1 MTEIPVLSIIL
12 AVALSVLIN
21 LIIMLIMKKRSK
33 NSRTVKMVNDQ
44 IQAFR
49 NEVSATVERV
59 TTLGRDT
66 LQNVEAKTGEASDM
80 VRQVAEGLETL
91 SEHSR
96 DLAALQSV
104 CVSYKNAL
112 EKLRVATDQAE
123 ARIQA
128 VQDEV
133 RKAESVDEFVR
144 AFQADSDRLTDQMQD
159 MKAEYVRL
167 VSSTEESLKAA
178 SENQRNANQ
187 DMLQEFSVSLERFR
201 QQFSD
206 FVASERSDFEAYLA
220 EEARKTEASAS
231 DIETRR
237 SDILKSLEEGKAGL
251 ESMLASLDSD
261 LDRMRNAAEELRS
274 DADAASE
281 TLRTGAEEAKNSL
294 SAHAEDCRAEI
305 GRSFEE
311 LRGELDELSKSQADD
326 IERRKALLSDDA
338 DALATRISGEIDGKK
353 TELSAF
359 ADNTL
364 SNFTASVKSK
374 EEELDEILSSF
385 QTKIQADGA
394 GLTAM
399 LDGMKNDAAEAESN
413 TKLVVE
419 EALSRI
425 AEAREGLDADRNA
438 FVSSSH
444 DAISKSFDELLASV
458 DDSFARIK
466 GDGDAFI
473 KDLADRVGETRETI
487 AMLSEGEQ
495 SRIKAAVERLQELDG
510 KIHMSEEQL
519 SALSEQITST
529 REELF
534 SAQQDRGRLDAEIE
548 ERNKELDRLKSDM
561 EEQKALR
568 INEEAAL
575 VRLKLQ
581 ISNLKKE
588 NEAKKAEK
596 KAEEPK
602 KKPEDMIDEFPDDI
616 FTGSVE
622 EVDLSEDEE

>member
-1 MTEIPVLSIIL
+1 MSDIPVLSIVL
-12 AVALSVLIN
+12 AVALAVLIN
-21 LIIMLIMKKRSK
+21 LIINLIMRRRDK

-49 NEVSATVERV
+49 NEVSATVERI

-112 EKLRVATDQAE
+112 EKLRGATEQAE

-133 RKAESVDEFVR
+133 RKAEEVDDFVR
-144 AFQADSDRLTDQMQD
+144 AFQAESDRLTNQMQD
-159 MKAEYVRL
+159 LKTEYVQL
-167 VSSTEESLKAA
+167 IASTEESLRAA
-178 SENQRNANQ
+178 SENQKNANQ

-201 QQFSD
+201 EQFSD
-206 FVASERSDFEAYLA
+206 FVASERSGFESFVS
-220 EEARKTEASAS
+220 EEARKAEASAA
-231 DIETRR
+231 DIESRR
-237 SDILKSLEEGKAGL
+237 QEILTSLDAGRAGL
-251 ESMLASLDSD
+251 EAMLSSIDSD
-261 LDRMRNAAEELRS
+261 LGRIRTSSEEIKGDIAA
-274 DADAASE
+274 A
-281 TLRTGAEEAKNSL
+281 TEAFKTDTDSAKSALSL
-294 SAHAEDCRAEI
+294 HAEDCRAEI
-305 GRSFEE
+305 SKSFEE
-311 LRGELDELSKSQADD
+311 LRTELEELSQTQADD

-338 DALATRISGEIDGKK
+338 DAIVSKVSGEIDGRKN
-353 TELSAF
+353 ELSAF
-359 ADNTL
+359 ADNAL
-364 SNFTASVKSK
+364 QSFTSSVKSK
-374 EEELDEILSSF
+374 EEELDGILSSF
-385 QTKIQADGA
+385 AARIQANEA
-394 GLTAM
+394 ELASM
-399 LDGMKNDAAEAESN
+399 LDGIRQGAGETESN
-413 TKLVVE
+413 VKLVIE

-425 AEAREGLDADRNA
+425 ADAREGLDADRNS
-438 FVSSSH
+438 FVISSH
-444 DAISKSFDELLASV
+444 DVIARSFDEILASL
-458 DDSFARIK
+458 DDSFAKMK
-466 GDGDAFI
+466 GDGESFI
-473 KDLADRVGETRETI
+473 KNLSDRVSDTRETI

-495 SRIKAAVERLQELDG
+495 SRIKTAVERLQELDG
-510 KIHMSEEQL
+510 KIRMSEEQL
-519 SALSEQITST
+519 AALSEQITST

-534 SAQQDRGRLDAEIE
+534 SVQQDRGRLDADIE
-548 ERNKELDRLKSDM
+548 ERNKELERLKSDM

-588 NEAKKAEK
+588 TKSPEK
-596 KAEEPK
+596 KEEAK

-622 EVDLSEDEE
+622 EVDLSDDEE

>member
-1 MTEIPVLSIIL
+1 
-12 AVALSVLIN
+12 
-21 LIIMLIMKKRSK
+21 
-33 NSRTVKMVNDQ
+33 
-44 IQAFR
+44 
-49 NEVSATVERV
+49 
-59 TTLGRDT
+59 
-66 LQNVEAKTGEASDM
+66 
-80 VRQVAEGLETL
+80 
-91 SEHSR
+91 
-96 DLAALQSV
+96 
-104 CVSYKNAL
+104 
-112 EKLRVATDQAE
+112 
-123 ARIQA
+123 
-128 VQDEV
+128 
-133 RKAESVDEFVR
+133 
-144 AFQADSDRLTDQMQD
+144 
-159 MKAEYVRL
+159 
-167 VSSTEESLKAA
+167 
-178 SENQRNANQ
+178 
-187 DMLQEFSVSLERFR
+187 
-201 QQFSD
+201 
-206 FVASERSDFEAYLA
+206 
-220 EEARKTEASAS
+220 
-231 DIETRR
+231 
-237 SDILKSLEEGKAGL
+237 
-251 ESMLASLDSD
+251 
-261 LDRMRNAAEELRS
+261 
-274 DADAASE
+274 
-281 TLRTGAEEAKNSL
+281 
-294 SAHAEDCRAEI
+294 
-305 GRSFEE
+305 
-311 LRGELDELSKSQADD
+311 
-326 IERRKALLSDDA
+326 
-338 DALATRISGEIDGKK
+338 
-353 TELSAF
+353 
-359 ADNTL
+359 
-364 SNFTASVKSK
+364 
-374 EEELDEILSSF
+374 
-385 QTKIQADGA
+385 
-394 GLTAM
+394 M

-413 TKLVVE
+413 TRFVVE

-458 DDSFARIK
+458 DESFARIK

-495 SRIKAAVERLQELDG
+495 SRIKVAVERLQELDG

>member
-1 MTEIPVLSIIL
+1 MADIPVLSIIL

-21 LIIMLIMKKRSK
+21 LVINLIMRRRDK

-49 NEVSATVERV
+49 NEVSATVERI

-112 EKLRVATDQAE
+112 EKLRAATEQAE

-133 RKAESVDEFVR
+133 RKAEEVDDFVR
-144 AFQADSDRLTDQMQD
+144 AFQADSDRLTNHMQD
-159 MKAEYVRL
+159 LKAEYVQL
-167 VSSTEESLKAA
+167 ISSTEESLRAA
-178 SENQRNANQ
+178 SENQKNANQ

-201 QQFSD
+201 EQFGD
-206 FVASERSDFEAYLA
+206 FVASERSGFESFVSD
-220 EEARKTEASAS
+220 EARKAEASAA
-231 DIETRR
+231 DIEARR
-237 SDILKSLEEGKAGL
+237 QDILSSLDEGKSGL
-251 ESMLASLDSD
+251 ESMLSSIDSD
-261 LDRMRNAAEELRS
+261 LDRMRSTSEEIHS
-274 DADAASE
+274 DIAAASE
-281 TLRTGAEEAKNSL
+281 AFKAETESARTALSL
-294 SAHAEDCRAEI
+294 HSDECRNEI
-305 GRSFEE
+305 DKSFEGLRNE
-311 LRGELDELSKSQADD
+311 LEELSRTQADD
-326 IERRKALLSDDA
+326 IERRKGLLSDDA
-338 DALATRISGEIDGKK
+338 DALVENISGEIEGKK
-353 TELSAF
+353 NELSSF
-359 ADNTL
+359 ADNAL
-364 SNFTASVKSK
+364 QSFNAEVNGKK
-374 EEELDEILSSF
+374 EEIDSLLLSF
-385 QTKIQADGA
+385 AAKIQANGSELAVMIDN
-394 GLTAM
+394 M
-399 LDGMKNDAAEAESN
+399 RKDAAEAEGN

-425 AEAREGLDADRNA
+425 SEAREGLDSDRNA

-444 DAISKSFDELLASV
+444 DIIARSFDELITSV
-458 DDSFARIK
+458 DDSFGRIK
-466 GDGDAFI
+466 ADGESFI
-473 KDLADRVGETRETI
+473 RNLSDRVSETRETI

-510 KIHMSEEQL
+510 KIRMSEEQL

-534 SAQQDRGRLDAEIE
+534 SVQQDRGRLDADIE
-548 ERNKELDRLKSDM
+548 ERTRELERLKSEM

-588 NEAKKAEK
+588 TKLKENKP
-596 KAEEPK
+596 EEPK
-602 KKPEDMIDEFPDDI
+602 KKPEEMIDEFPDDI

-622 EVDLSEDEE
+622 EVDLSDDDE

>member
-133 RKAESVDEFVR
+133 RKAESVDAFVR

-206 FVASERSDFEAYLA
+206 F
-220 EEARKTEASAS
+220 
-231 DIETRR
+231 
-237 SDILKSLEEGKAGL
+237 DILKSLDEGKSGL

-261 LDRMRNAAEELRS
+261 LDRMRNAAEELRN
-274 DADAASE
+274 DAEAASD
-281 TLRTGAEEAKNSL
+281 TLRMGADEARTSL

-359 ADNTL
+359 ADNAL